1 MDSEKDEMLSPDLE
15 PGDMPEIRDDDFD
28 DEEESPEPQAAEGRS
43 VAELIALLGQ
53 EDVSDELASVGLP
66 AIVPLVNVLK
76 HRKDA
81 ILKYNAAHALSK
93 IGKPAVRPL
102 LVALECGDA
111 MVRTEASWALG
122 IISDER
128 AIGPLAHALKD
139 EDWHVRRQAAIGLSR
154 MRNGNGNGNG
164 KATKHLVHALQH
176 DDWHVRKQAAWALGQ
191 LGDTRAIKPL
201 IRVVSDDD
209 DPVVQEEAAAAL
221 GELGYSKVEVDSI
234 LDALKDPNPT
244 VRETAEA
251 SLKEKGEAATAAL
264 VHALRFRKDPEVK
277 KDAAYALTLIGPSS
291 ARLLVMALRDKDPE
305 VRYIAA
311 TTLGD
316 LGDREAVEALMLALE
331 KDDSPR
337 VRHQVVL
344 SLGKLHD
351 TRAAGA
357 LVHATKDQNP
367 KVAEAARKA
376 LRNIRAKRDDEE

>member
-15 PGDMPEIRDDDFD
+15 PGDMPEVRDDDLD
-28 DEEESPEPQAAEGRS
+28 DTEESAEPGWSDDGRS
-43 VAELIALLGQ
+43 VPELIALLGQ
-53 EDVSDELASVGLP
+53 EDVSDDLAAVGLP

-81 ILKYNAAHALSK
+81 ILKYNAALALSK

-122 IISDER
+122 IIADER

-139 EDWHVRRQAAIGLSR
+139 EDWHVRKQAAVALAR
-154 MRNGNGNGNG
+154 MSNGNG

-176 DDWHVRKQAAWALGQ
+176 SDWHVRKQAAWALGQ

-201 IRVVSDDD
+201 IRVVSDDE
-209 DPVVQEEAAAAL
+209 DPVVQQEAAAAL

-291 ARLLVMALRDKDPE
+291 ARLLVVALRDKDPE

-316 LGDREAVEALMLALE
+316 VGDREAVDALMLALE

-337 VRHQVVL
+337 VRYQAVV

-376 LRNIRAKRDDEE
+376 LRNIRAKKDEEE